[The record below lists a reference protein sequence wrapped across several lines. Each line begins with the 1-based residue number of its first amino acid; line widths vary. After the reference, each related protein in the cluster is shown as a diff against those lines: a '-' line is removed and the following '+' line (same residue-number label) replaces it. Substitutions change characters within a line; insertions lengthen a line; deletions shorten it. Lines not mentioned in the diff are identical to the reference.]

1 MRAVN
6 LLPRDEQKARSEGR
20 RAPLLVLAGGLG
32 AVTVAAVMLGVSASS
47 GTSDKRAEL
56 ERVQAAIAR
65 LPKPAQP
72 EVSTGALTQERTDRI
87 VALSAALSNRI
98 AFDRLLRQIALVLP
112 EDAWL
117 TGLSATTPET
127 PAPTPSSPGAPSPQP
142 AAAADGVTIQGATYS
157 HSSVARVLSRLAVL
171 PSLQNVRL
179 SASTIGEEPSTDAQS
194 AEGTAKQNKKKGQT
208 LVIFTATAS
217 VRSGA
222 SS

>member
-1 MRAVN
+1 M
-6 LLPRDEQKARSEGR
+6 
-20 RAPLLVLAGGLG
+20 
-32 AVTVAAVMLGVSASS
+32 SASS

-72 EVSTGALTQERTDRI
+72 EVSTGALTQERTDRV

-127 PAPTPSSPGAPSPQP
+127 PAPTPSSPGAPP
-142 AAAADGVTIQGATYS
+142 AAASDGVTIQGATYS

-179 SASTIGEEPSTDAQS
+179 SASTIVEEPSTDAQS
-194 AEGTAKQNKKKGQT
+194 AEGTAKKNKKKGRT

-217 VRSGA
+217 VRTGA